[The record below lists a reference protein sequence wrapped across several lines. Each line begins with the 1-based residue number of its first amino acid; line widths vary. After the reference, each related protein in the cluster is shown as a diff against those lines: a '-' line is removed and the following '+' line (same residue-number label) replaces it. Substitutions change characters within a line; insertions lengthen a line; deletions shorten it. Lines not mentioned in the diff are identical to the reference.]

1 MENIAREKIE
11 KLIKI
16 EKKPKEALTGML
28 LIHAAAIVMS
38 VLTILTMLPSKNWSG
53 ILMNIGF
60 LTFME
65 MLILRAEKKGIKKM
79 AEIGED
85 CQRIRAWLDEMHKAG
100 MKYSYLWNHV
110 KESDVSFRDEAVDSD
125 WKRYLAGNM
134 GGSMEHYLDEE
145 KLFERCEKHYCDL
158 VPGLLT
164 ALGILGT
171 FLGLVF
177 SINGFSLI
185 SSEALEQAL
194 ANIVGGMNVAFYTS
208 IYGVALSILFNLVYK
223 NHQKEF
229 LNSLYDLQAAT
240 EEYFSG
246 ETSGEMEQQILTQM
260 RTANANLDEL
270 KEIWKSEFAE
280 EIGET
285 LGASLEPVF
294 EDITKALNRVIG
306 DFREE
311 QSVSLQNVVEMFV
324 QRMYLILDSHINNLA
339 LSVDKLSKS
348 QNDMSEEMR
357 LLLQEIG
364 KTANDTK
371 KVNNDSAVILK
382 KFEQYMDKINDMVS
396 VANKTFTA
404 VENYSREMH
413 MTAIR
418 QENVM
423 GGLVKHEQDLIHA
436 CNDIMNAHKVLASE
450 TQKNIELVQTMC
462 DKEVNMA
469 ENQDKLTNSLH
480 QYAQGTMT
488 IFTEMK
494 AAQLAAAVEYQ
505 KSWKILEKM
514 VDYQGEDKKMA
525 DAKAYSDHNMMELL
539 KVQTQALCDIQEY
552 IRQKEEK
559 TLKNRLKR
567 LVKRS
572 EK

>member
-38 VLTILTMLPSKNWSG
+38 VLTVLTMLPSKNWSG

-65 MLILRAEKKGIKKM
+65 MLILRAEKTGIKKM

-396 VANKTFTA
+396 AANKTFTA

-539 KVQTQALCDIQEY
+539 KVQTQALCDIQVY

>member
-38 VLTILTMLPSKNWSG
+38 VLTVLTMLPSKNWSG

-525 DAKAYSDHNMMELL
+525 DAKAYSDKNIMELL
-539 KVQTQALCDIQEY
+539 VAQTNALCDIQEY

>member
-38 VLTILTMLPSKNWSG
+38 VLTVLTMLPSKNWSG

-311 QSVSLQNVVEMFV
+311 QSVSLQSVVEMFV

>member
-38 VLTILTMLPSKNWSG
+38 VLTVLTMLPSKNWSG

>member
-38 VLTILTMLPSKNWSG
+38 VLTVLTMLPSKNWSG

-311 QSVSLQNVVEMFV
+311 QSVSLQSVVEMFV

-396 VANKTFTA
+396 AANKTFTA

>member
-11 KLIKI
+11 KFIKI

>member
-38 VLTILTMLPSKNWSG
+38 VLTVLTMLPSKNWSG

-396 VANKTFTA
+396 AANKTFTA

>member
-396 VANKTFTA
+396 AANKTFTA

-423 GGLVKHEQDLIHA
+423 GGLVKHEQDLVHA

>member
-38 VLTILTMLPSKNWSG
+38 VLTVLTMLPSKNWSG

-396 VANKTFTA
+396 AANKTFTA

-525 DAKAYSDHNMMELL
+525 DAKAYSDKNIMELL
-539 KVQTQALCDIQEY
+539 VAQTNALCDIQEY

>member
-11 KLIKI
+11 KFIKI

-38 VLTILTMLPSKNWSG
+38 VLTVLTMLPSKNWSG